1 MNEDITGVKILLS
14 FSAIILLTGS
24 GLLLIF
30 SVEGIM
36 GLSMGI
42 FFIVLAIILLLMIL
56 VPDKDRR
63 KRE

>member
-14 FSAIILLTGS
+14 FSAIILLTGF

-30 SVEGIM
+30 SVGRIM